1 MKANPQQKNNE
12 DEMVVVNEIRE
23 KEDVEN
29 REGKK
34 SRGAEKGGLVYLP
47 ESELWVRD
55 HCSSHTWVRAVVN
68 LQQLSSQKTVFP
80 FGLPCERCERRDGE
94 RGGRESGA
102 GAGE

>member
-34 SRGAEKGGLVYLP
+34 SRGAEKGGLVPSRKRTMGTRPLFIAHVGQSSGKLTAVIFSKDCVP
-47 ESELWVRD
+47 VWV
-55 HCSSHTWVRAVVN
+55 T
-68 LQQLSSQKTVFP
+68 L
-80 FGLPCERCERRDGE
+80 
-94 RGGRESGA
+94 
-102 GAGE
+102 